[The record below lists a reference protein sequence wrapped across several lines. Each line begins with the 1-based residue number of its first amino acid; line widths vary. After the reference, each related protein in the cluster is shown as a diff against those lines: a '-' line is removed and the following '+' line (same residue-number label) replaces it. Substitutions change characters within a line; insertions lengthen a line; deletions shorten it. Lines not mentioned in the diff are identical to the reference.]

1 MPLKTGLI
9 LMKINKAITYYKIKK
24 EMCFCL
30 LLCQAEYS
38 KEYNAVSNFSKI
50 GVDEVSCKRVT
61 VSYEGV

>member
-1 MPLKTGLI
+1 M
-9 LMKINKAITYYKIKK
+9 MKINKAITYYKIKK
-24 EMCFCL
+24 RCAFACYYDRL
-30 LLCQAEYS
+30 SIA